1 MGVEA
6 EVVQKVEKIMQKRK
20 ADQKA
25 RKLMPKRRADLKARK
40 PMPRRARI
48 LTRRKARKRKRRVPA
63 VARVVAVVAASAN
76 QRKKTRKV
84 VIAKM
89 KSLNPPKMLHQR
101 RIPRLLRQHLR
112 QALTQQQLPQLHNPL
127 KQVLQQRLER
137 CGKALGTNST
147 KETTISRSAHLKQHG
162 CFHQEQYW
170 LREKMVHQ

>member
-48 LTRRKARKRKRRVPA
+48 LTRRKE
-63 VARVVAVVAASAN
+63 
-76 QRKKTRKV
+76 RKKTRKV

-89 KSLNPPKMLHQR
+89 KSQNPPKMLHQR